1 MDHDDFQPP
10 EPIEGLPEVPPEGEH
25 ILWQGRP
32 DWWQLAKDA
41 LMVKWVAVYFAFLA
55 IWRGVAGWLSVDVDR
70 GVAAALWLLGIGAV
84 AIAILTLFA
93 WVQARATMYT
103 VTNRRIV
110 MRVGAALTL
119 ALNLPYKWIGSAD
132 LQMRRNG
139 RGTIALDLLGE
150 TRFSYLVC
158 WPHVRPWHMT
168 KTQPALRSIR
178 EADMVARLIAQNATA
193 VTRSTDTD
201 QASIATPNPAGI
213 AAE

>member
-41 LMVKWVAVYFAFLA
+41 LLVKWVVVYFGFLA
-55 IWRGVAGWLSVDVDR
+55 IWRGLAGWLSVDANR
-70 GVAAALWLLGIGAV
+70 GIAAALWLIGIGLMA
-84 AIAILTLFA
+84 AGLLALIAWI
-93 WVQARATMYT
+93 QARATMYT
-103 VTNRRIV
+103 ITNRRIV

-119 ALNLPYKWIGSAD
+119 ALNLPYKWIASAD
-132 LQMRRNG
+132 LQVRKNG
-139 RGTIALDLLGE
+139 TGTIALDLLGE
-150 TRFSYLVC
+150 TRFSYIVC

-168 KTQPALRSIR
+168 KTQPALRSIANA
-178 EADMVARLIAQNATA
+178 EDVARLIAENATA
-193 VTRSTDTD
+193 VTRSTETT
-201 QASIATPNPAGI
+201 AIAETAPDPAGI